1 MGNAESAATD
11 GLAPAGGMRR
21 AGASR
26 AKKGTKGGVKSAPH
40 LPPQE
45 SRLIVEKYID
55 GVDMKQLQSMVSD
68 LKELKAVLEERKVG
82 SVDASAY
89 KGEELEE
96 EEKLSALG
104 KMSKKMMRMVTNEA
118 PVGEDAKNKLPLFVL
133 SFYWFLGKALLL
145 AVLVYFTYTTY
156 TTDQMAKNL
165 SLDSASQASGVPSS
179 NYRLCLSVPNA
190 ITGSWVMDT
199 SGYWSGMTDYI
210 AGHGIYSFSFSSFQR
225 TNEEYSAFV
234 RKVKSVISRIAKT
247 ASTSPIWINL
257 AYVSSWVYP
266 ITDGSFTHS
275 VSIPGD
281 PAYIFNRFYKT
292 ATVATKS
299 VKCYAVP
306 DISLDRASGNFVV
319 QWTYGKFT
327 TYQSGQCT
335 NITQAGEGF
344 LGGSGTASSPG
355 NPGCITSAQSIG
367 CCPPTSDINDGGSNC
382 VVPPSDAGYNANYDS
397 KHFTFKYN
405 IRSLMTAYA
414 INQGILPLTSLTT
427 VTADVEQSYRGC
439 YALYG
444 TSPTSC
450 DTAVTMKNKTCGNS
464 FVGLAYNATSK
475 KCSIKIKST
484 RYNIRSYMDPRFTG
498 MEPVYC
504 LVDKSIDDTANA
516 TAAVCTIRLGSAYV
530 YPFVKYVRPS
540 ALPSS
545 FSASLHHYFLLTR
558 PSLSLSLSFSSLF

>member
-1 MGNAESAATD
+1 MGNTESAA
-11 GLAPAGGMRR
+11 AGQHQPTGGPR
-21 AGASR
+21 AVAGR
-26 AKKGTKGGVKSAPH
+26 VKKGTKGGAKAQQG
-40 LPPQE
+40 PPQE

-68 LKELKAVLEERKVG
+68 LKDLKAVLEERKVG
-82 SVDASAY
+82 TVDASAY

-96 EEKLSALG
+96 EEKLSTLG
-104 KMSKKMMRMVTNEA
+104 KISKKMRRMVTNEA
-118 PVGEDAKNKLPLFVL
+118 PVGEENKDKLPLFVL

-145 AVLVYFTYTTY
+145 AALIYFTYTTY

-165 SLDSASQASGVPSS
+165 SLDSASQASGASSS

-225 TNEEYSAFV
+225 TNAEYSAFM
-234 RKVKSVISRIAKT
+234 RQVKSVISGIAKT
-247 ASTSPIWINL
+247 ASTSPTWINL

-292 ATVATKS
+292 ATVASQS

-319 QWTYGKFT
+319 QWLYGKYT
-327 TYQSGQCT
+327 VYQSGKCT
-335 NITQAGEGF
+335 NITQTGEGF
-344 LGGSGTASSPG
+344 LGGSGIANSPG
-355 NPGCITSAQSIG
+355 NTGSCPSQSIG
-367 CCPPTSDINDGGSNC
+367 CCPPVTDKNDGGGTC
-382 VVPPSDAGYNANYDS
+382 VVPPGDAGYNANYDS
-397 KHFTFKYN
+397 KHFTFRYN

-414 INQGILPLTSLTT
+414 INQGILPLASLTT

-439 YALYG
+439 YALHG
-444 TSPTSC
+444 TSPSSC
-450 DTAVTMKNKTCGNS
+450 DTAVAMKNKTCGNS

-504 LVDKSIDDTANA
+504 LVDKSIDDTAKA
-516 TAAVCTIRLGSAYV
+516 TAAVCTIRFGSAYV
-530 YPFVKYVRPS
+530 YPFVKYVP
-540 ALPSS
+540 
-545 FSASLHHYFLLTR
+545 
-558 PSLSLSLSFSSLF
+558 